1 MSKNI
6 LQLLKVNYTLLFSVQ
21 SSHNKPTCVAFISIN
36 TIEQQRFFYLRKKA
50 DICSQPSMPALLLWI
65 PNLMCPFCSA
75 K

>member
-36 TIEQQRFFYLRKKA
+36 TIEQQRFFL
-50 DICSQPSMPALLLWI
+50 SQEKGRHLFPALYACTAFMD
-65 PNLMCPFCSA
+65 P
-75 K
+75 